1 MTSATTRGIRSAQ
14 AGLLINVV
22 LVVVKLVA
30 GIVGNT
36 YALVADAI
44 ESSTD
49 VFSSLI
55 VWAGL
60 SIAARPADEDHP
72 YGHGK
77 AEPLAAAVVSILLIG
92 AAIGISVLA
101 IREIRTPHHSPA
113 PFTLGVAA
121 AVMLVKEI
129 LHRRV
134 QKVGAEVG
142 GTAIAADAWHH
153 RSDAISSLAA
163 FIGIGIALWGG
174 AGWESADDWAALVA
188 ALITAVN
195 GVRALQPAVAHLMDA
210 APEREI
216 IERATVAARSV
227 DGVRQVEALNVRSSG
242 LGFFV
247 DLHAQA
253 DPALTLEEAHV
264 LSGKI
269 KAAIAAE
276 IPEVVKVLVHME
288 PYIEDSSRRSPRE
301 FHRTEAGSSGLNRSL
316 QHLKQVSRRE

>member
-22 LVVVKLVA
+22 LVVVKLIA
-30 GIVGNT
+30 GIVGNA
-36 YALVADAI
+36 YALIADAI

-77 AEPLAAAVVSILLIG
+77 AEPLAAAVVSILLLG
-92 AAIGISVLA
+92 AALGISILA
-101 IREIRTPHHSPA
+101 IREIRTPHHAPA
-113 PFTLGVAA
+113 PFTLGIAA
-121 AVMLVKEI
+121 AVMIVKEI

-134 QKVGAEVG
+134 HKVGAEVG
-142 GTAIAADAWHH
+142 GTAVAADAWHH

-163 FIGIGIALWGG
+163 FIGIGIALLGG
-174 AGWESADDWAALVA
+174 KGWEPADDWAALVA
-188 ALITAVN
+188 ALITGVN
-195 GVRALQPAVAHLMDA
+195 GVRALQPAIAHLMDA
-210 APEREI
+210 APDQKVR
-216 IERATVAARSV
+216 ERAASAARAV
-227 DGVRQVEALNVRSSG
+227 GGVSNIESLNLRSSG
-242 LGFFV
+242 LGYFV
-247 DLHAQA
+247 DVHAQA
-253 DPALTLEEAHV
+253 DPSLTLEQAHV

-269 KAAIAAE
+269 KAAICAE

-288 PYIEDSSRRSPRE
+288 PYRGEGAD
-301 FHRTEAGSSGLNRSL
+301 
-316 QHLKQVSRRE
+316 K